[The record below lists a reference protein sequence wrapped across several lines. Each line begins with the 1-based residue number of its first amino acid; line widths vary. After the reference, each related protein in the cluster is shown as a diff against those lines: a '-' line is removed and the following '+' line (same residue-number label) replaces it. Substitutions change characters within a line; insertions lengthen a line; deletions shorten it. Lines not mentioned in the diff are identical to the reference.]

1 LAYEYFIERRVNILK
16 VESDKIKISFKNMNE
31 NERNSLL
38 KEIKIFI
45 KNYRQKIIDDFLIYN
60 GKIHSYL

>member
-1 LAYEYFIERRVNILK
+1 
-16 VESDKIKISFKNMNE
+16 MNK

-45 KNYRQKIIDDFLIYN
+45 KNSRQKIIDDFLIYD